1 MATGEVVGPFCHI
14 AQSNVHENLQTSKE
28 LVYVRLWLSFR
39 ACGSRNLTSQPCYL
53 KRINS
58 ILIQRTWRFQKKF
71 FFCMWRPKREKLEIL
86 TKSKN
91 ICPLIMEIYLVQT
104 EFPYNH
110 RANKLTKFIRKSEK
124 FADVLFIIVHIYIKF
139 QDQIHYGL
147 ATPKKRN
154 FWQICEIRSV
164 KIFVFFL
171 LFHSYEFDF
180 ETLYID
186 EVGSTDEFLQKKIMN
201 FVSSFAWKLCL
212 HMIHF
217 C

>member
-1 MATGEVVGPFCHI
+1 
-14 AQSNVHENLQTSKE
+14 
-28 LVYVRLWLSFR
+28 
-39 ACGSRNLTSQPCYL
+39 
-53 KRINS
+53 
-58 ILIQRTWRFQKKF
+58 
-71 FFCMWRPKREKLEIL
+71 
-86 TKSKN
+86 
-91 ICPLIMEIYLVQT
+91 MEIYPVQI
-104 EFPYNH
+104 EFSYNH

-186 EVGSTDEFLQKKIMN
+186 EVGSTDEFLQKKLWTLLVHLHENSAYTWYISVN
-201 FVSSFAWKLCL
+201 YKCL
-212 HMIHF
+212 IIH
-217 C
+217 